1 MKRIFAMLLAAVLL
15 LGVVGCGGSEQG
27 ATAEPGVELSGVYDS
42 VAGQLPSM
50 MLMDADSMM
59 NFYGVDA
66 ALCEQFVMA
75 ICADGLRADEVWLLE
90 AKDAASLA
98 ELKEMAESRLAA
110 KEGETINYLPDQYEI
125 VKEAELYT
133 KGRVLVFIVS
143 PEVDA
148 IKSAVDAAIG

>member
-1 MKRIFAMLLAAVLL
+1 MKKIFAMLLAVVLM
-15 LGVVGCGGSEQG
+15 LGAVGCGGSDDG
-27 ATAEPGVELSGVYDS
+27 AAAAPGVELSGVYES
-42 VAGQLPSM
+42 VADKLPSM

-66 ALCEQFVMA
+66 SLCSQYVMA

-90 AKDAASLA
+90 ANDEAALA
-98 ELKEMAESRLAA
+98 ELKEMAEYRLEA

-133 KGRVLVFIVS
+133 KGLVLVFIVS
-143 PEVDA
+143 PDVDA